1 MMKMMMME
9 MELNGDKSYLVVKML
24 VIKVIYEIYLLMKV
38 KIVKEVKRC
47 YGL

>member
-1 MMKMMMME
+1 MMKMMME

-24 VIKVIYEIYLLMKV
+24 VIEVIYEIYLLMKV
-38 KIVKEVKRC
+38 KIAKEVKSC